1 MRKFL
6 IFMTFIISFQSF
18 AKAEDIRDF
27 QIEGITIRDSLLE
40 YYSLDEIKKFHTYF
54 YKNKEYKIIQTSIQ
68 SDNYD
73 LIEVTVKNGD
83 NNYKIYQ
90 VLGGIFYKNNIKNC
104 HIKQKEIESEFSDI
118 FTNNIKKKS
127 WKKNIQQ
134 IKRVIALV
142 KQFNMNLNQKM

>member
-104 HIKQKEIESEFSDI
+104 HIKQKEIES
-118 FTNNIKKKS
+118 
-127 WKKNIQQ
+127 
-134 IKRVIALV
+134 
-142 KQFNMNLNQKM
+142 